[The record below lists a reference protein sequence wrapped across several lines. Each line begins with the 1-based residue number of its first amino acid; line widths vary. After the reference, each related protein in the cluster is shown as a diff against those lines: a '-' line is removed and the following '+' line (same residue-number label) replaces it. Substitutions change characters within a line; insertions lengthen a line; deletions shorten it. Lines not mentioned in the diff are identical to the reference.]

1 VKRSLQSFFYP
12 LGVLS
17 PVTVLF
23 KMLCQQIGE
32 AKVDWDEPLSGVLL
46 ERWNHLTSMLGS
58 AKTITIPRC
67 VCHTLSQP
75 MQSASLIG
83 FCDASSK
90 AYASVVY
97 LRLESGGNFEIRF
110 IAAKTRVAPIGGA
123 TIPRLEL
130 LSTGTPGTSSC
141 TPREGKSIH
150 SPERRNCHYL
160 R

>member
-1 VKRSLQSFFYP
+1 
-12 LGVLS
+12 
-17 PVTVLF
+17 
-23 KMLCQQIGE
+23 
-32 AKVDWDEPLSGVLL
+32 
-46 ERWNHLTSMLGS
+46 
-58 AKTITIPRC
+58 
-67 VCHTLSQP
+67 

-130 LSTGTPGTSSC
+130 LSALLLSKLVNGIRATLEDELPLGDPICFTDS
-141 TPREGKSIH
+141 KAVLFWI
-150 SPERRNCHYL
+150 
-160 R
+160 